1 MSTTVTLAE
10 AEARLRELVGG
21 LAPGDELVITDNEK
35 PVAKLVVPPAEKP
48 RRILGT
54 MRGERAVLG
63 ARFRRTVRRAGD
75 VSPLCAPTGDS
86 RPPLA
91 NE

>member
-35 PVAKLVVPPAEKP
+35 EVAKLVAPLPEKP
-48 RRILGT
+48 RRKIGT
-54 MRGERAVLG
+54 LRGSVLYM
-63 ARFRRTVRRAGD
+63 
-75 VSPLCAPTGDS
+75 APDFDAT
-86 RPPLA
+86 P
-91 NE
+91 EEFKEHIE